1 MTIQD
6 CAAWAAA
13 LGTIFATVLTAL
25 NLRREAQWRRE
36 DEKQRNDNE
45 KQEQAARITA
55 WILTNKKPGQKTEDI
70 IRISNQ
76 SFSPWIPTDQK
87 SGHIKEEHY
96 MHQQSILPSC
106 VSLCCNLRHQRT
118 RRAPFSNGLSKNR
131 HCTSSRRMAACCPQ
145 GVARNVCSP
154 WRRDSLHR
162 RARRT
167 LDEKRCG
174 TVTREPRR
182 RH

>member
-36 DEKQRNDNE
+36 DEKQRDDNE

-70 IRISNQ
+70 IHISNQ
-76 SFSPWIPTDQK
+76 SFSPVYRCVAIFVINERDGRHSPTGYRRIVTALPPGEWQLVAPKGWQGMCARPGVEIAFTDAHGVHWMRNAVGQLRESPVDAIKHYGIDLPYSSDQLTPA
-87 SGHIKEEHY
+87 E
-96 MHQQSILPSC
+96 
-106 VSLCCNLRHQRT
+106 V
-118 RRAPFSNGLSKNR
+118 
-131 HCTSSRRMAACCPQ
+131 
-145 GVARNVCSP
+145 
-154 WRRDSLHR
+154 
-162 RARRT
+162 
-167 LDEKRCG
+167 
-174 TVTREPRR
+174 
-182 RH
+182 